1 MNRKVVTA
9 ALAAGLFAATS
20 LWGTEEKTDPVVV
33 LDDFVVREAARSAP
47 ESLSPAGWSLNN
59 VMGTARPLTETPRA
73 VTALTPEAM
82 RRLDIRDLEDLPRS
96 AAGAQRINYFG
107 LAGAP
112 VLRGTNAGLYF
123 NGMLRAFQRNEM
135 PASFG
140 STESLTLVKG
150 PAPAHF
156 SPTLVGGYVDMLPK
170 SPYYERALGSIEL
183 SVGRWD
189 AYRAQV
195 DYGAPFFW
203 GDRPAAYRASLTGQ
217 RAKSYFDHVRNDFE
231 SVYAAVKVQATPH
244 TTVFAGGEV
253 YRFRSSEVPGA
264 NRPTQEFIDT
274 GTYVIGEPADLTS
287 PRWEGRAARTLLEYP
302 FTFVVNPSL
311 RALAVPGPVARERIP
326 AELRAHMIDL
336 NDPQNVERLYSLRP
350 AAEVP
355 TFAYGGDPAALEALR
370 ATAAEELAA
379 VDARPQDIFVYTPEY
394 FAAGGTALTEQL
406 PANRILSDPEDFADA
421 ENGMFFLDIEGRGAP
436 GWTWTNRTFVEG
448 VRTDKRS
455 TYGFAFRSEQILGEN
470 QTRLRRQLDGTDLTV
485 EGGVSVR
492 LAHANMAQDFDA
504 EPFSRRDLTHGEIP
518 ANTLVS
524 TGADRGPDSTNLWST
539 FGGASGRSRTLQ
551 TALFAQADWKAT
563 KRLRIDAGVRG
574 ERVTLRRSLPV
585 FIDNRS
591 PADIERLSG
600 RDTLEFANAALH
612 ATYETV
618 DGVFVYGA
626 AQRGRTLAPGDG
638 GVLFGETSFP
648 TADLGEFGLKTDLF
662 GGRLFSS
669 LSVYRWNQSVFSTRD
684 AYARPLRGEGIEFEA
699 FITPNPAWSVVA
711 HFTAQRVTL
720 RADRIGFGALP
731 FNEEEWALSGG
742 ILNGADRASVPNNP
756 DQVYAGFPE
765 VTARLFAL
773 WEPGT
778 GLGLAG
784 GLSWRDGYWSDIGR
798 TMRIPGVVLG
808 DAQFFYR
815 TDRWEVGLLVDNV
828 FNSRHWAG
836 ADPVFAAGTLL
847 TPGLPRDW
855 RLRVRVEF

>member
-1 MNRKVVTA
+1 MKTTTLTA

-20 LWGTEEKTDPVVV
+20 LWGTEEETDRVVV

-59 VMGTARPLTETPRA
+59 VMGSARPLTETPRA

-96 AAGAQRINYFG
+96 AAGAERINYFG

-135 PASFG
+135 PTSFG

-156 SPTLVGGYVDMLPK
+156 APTLVGGYVDMLPK
-170 SPYYERALGSIEL
+170 SPYYERALGSVEL

-189 AYRAQV
+189 AYRAQA
-195 DYGAPFFW
+195 DYGAPFLW
-203 GDRPAAYRASLTGQ
+203 GDRPAAYRVSLTGQ

-231 SVYAAVKVQATPH
+231 SIYAAVKVQATPRA
-244 TTVFAGGEV
+244 TVFAGGEF

-264 NRPTQEFIDT
+264 NRPTQAFIDT
-274 GTYVIGEPADLTS
+274 GAYVIGEPADLTS
-287 PRWEGRAARTLLEYP
+287 PRWEGRAARTLLEFP
-302 FTFVVNPSL
+302 FTLVVNPSL
-311 RALAVPGPVARERIP
+311 HSLAVPGAVARERIP
-326 AELRAHMIDL
+326 SELRAHMIDL

-355 TFAYGGDPAALEALR
+355 SFAYGGDPAALDALR
-370 ATAAEELAA
+370 AAAAEELAA
-379 VDARPQDIFVYTPEY
+379 VDARPQDLFVYTPEY
-394 FAAGGTALTEQL
+394 FAAGGAALTDVL
-406 PANRILSDPEDFADA
+406 PTNRILADPDDFADA
-421 ENGMFFLDIEGRGAP
+421 ENGMFFLNVEGRGAP
-436 GWTWTNRTFVEG
+436 GWTWINRSFFEG

-470 QTRLRRQLDGTDLTV
+470 QTRLRHELDGTDLTV
-485 EGGVSVR
+485 EGGLSVR
-492 LAHANMAQDFDA
+492 LAHAHMAQDFDA
-504 EPFSRRDLTHGEIP
+504 EPFSRRDLARGEIAP
-518 ANTLVS
+518 NTLVS
-524 TGADRGPDSTNLWST
+524 AGADRGPDGTNLWST

-551 TALFAQADWKAT
+551 TALFTQADWKAT
-563 KRLRIDAGVRG
+563 ERLRIDAGVRA
-574 ERVTLRRSLPV
+574 ERVELRRSLPAFV
-585 FIDNRS
+585 DSRS
-591 PADIERLSG
+591 SADIERLSG

-612 ATYETV
+612 ATYEAI
-618 DGVFVYGA
+618 DGIFVYGA

-648 TADLGEFGLKTDLF
+648 TADLGELGVKSDLF
-662 GGRLFSS
+662 DGRLFTS

-684 AYARPLRGEGIEFEA
+684 AYARPLRGEGVEFEA
-699 FITPNPAWSVVA
+699 FVTPTPAWSLVA

-720 RADRIGFGALP
+720 RGDRIGFGALP
-731 FNEEEWALSGG
+731 FDEEDWALSGG
-742 ILNGADRASVPNNP
+742 ILNGADRVSLPDNP

-784 GLSWRDGYWSDIGR
+784 GLSWRDAYWSDIGR

-808 DAQFFYR
+808 DAQVFYR
-815 TDRWEVGLLVDNV
+815 TERWEVGLLVDNV
-828 FNSRHWAG
+828 FNSRNWAG